1 MQQIDARE
9 LWREL
14 GPAYFRELSTFGAMQ
29 DAVLLNMLI
38 AGRVLQLERG
48 EILYTLGERTGF
60 FYIVIRG
67 SINNFVPGQDGSMVL
82 SRHHEPGDDLGFVH
96 MISLNNRTATAIA
109 EEDAVILEVSI
120 EQFFVLHEQ
129 EPDAFGL
136 LLLNLTRGMAR
147 TIIRMADKIVE
158 LDKKLYMISTIS
170 PKQ

>member
-1 MQQIDARE
+1 
-9 LWREL
+9 
-14 GPAYFRELSTFGAMQ
+14 MQ
-29 DAVLLNMLI
+29 DAVLLSMLI

-48 EILYTLGERTGF
+48 EVLYNLGDRTGV

-67 SINNFVPGQDGSMVL
+67 SINNFVPGQEGSMVL

-147 TIIRMADKIVE
+147 TILRMADKIVE
-158 LDKKLYMISTIS
+158 MDKKLYVLSDINL
-170 PKQ
+170 KL